1 MTDRKTER
9 RDGLLKGNPAKG
21 LFLFA
26 VPLILGNLFQQF
38 YNMTDSIIV
47 GNFVGED
54 ALAAVGA
61 SYALTNVFIMIA
73 IGGGNGASVLTAQYL
88 GAGQYGRM
96 KTSISTSCLTF
107 LALSIFLGGFGFF
120 FSGPILEAPFQCRAH
135 VLHLGPAIAS
145 GGDTHQLHLRQEF
158 PGQCRAHRAV
168 APGVDGSA
176 IWNTD
181 AVFYSP
187 SLDLLPT
194 QLLDQ
199 GRGDLV
205 VYHHQAL
212 SHSSRTSMPSYR
224 TSRGTEAER
233 TMGSSKVTAS

>member
-1 MTDRKTER
+1 MTDKKTER
-9 RDGLLKGNPAKG
+9 RDRLLKGNPAKG

-107 LALSIFLGGFGFF
+107 LALSIFLGGFSMGAAMSLYSSVRQVRTLAGCIAL
-120 FSGPILEAPFQCRAH
+120 SGYF
-135 VLHLGPAIAS
+135 PAA
-145 GGDTHQLHLRQEF
+145 
-158 PGQCRAHRAV
+158 
-168 APGVDGSA
+168 
-176 IWNTD
+176 
-181 AVFYSP
+181 
-187 SLDLLPT
+187 DLLEKDVTPA
-194 QLLDQ
+194 
-199 GRGDLV
+199 GRGTPVFMAHGAFDSVIPSVLAEHGADLLENTLDTLIWREYNIDHEICQDELMNV
-205 VYHHQAL
+205 AQFMSTAL
-212 SHSSRTSMPSYR
+212 QR
-224 TSRGTEAER
+224 
-233 TMGSSKVTAS
+233 